1 MLFVQKK
8 LKVKLSKNESEVNW
22 PVSIISAESTQ
33 GKQNGT
39 HEQSKMKIS
48 PYLNSWSKV
57 GRGRLVGWFYFF
69 FWLCFQPLSLFLP
82 PSHLLQCP
90 LTHLLGVDTTIQ
102 HVWQALSPRGNQA
115 RSQCVSTLKLVN
127 CLQWPM
133 VGEEKFSLEKRK
145 SFSYHF
151 EKPAVCIKQRWKHH
165 SHQMLWC
172 IWGPKAGKDINTP
185 VYTWSLLWILTDNV
199 VVGQRLSRMRAWWG
213 DTRRRRVYDLALSDA
228 MAVNGCFNLLRVI
241 SAECYNNIGLGSFS
255 ETYVKKIN
263 RGSLGDT

>member
-1 MLFVQKK
+1 MVL
-8 LKVKLSKNESEVNW
+8 
-22 PVSIISAESTQ
+22 
-33 GKQNGT
+33 
-39 HEQSKMKIS
+39 
-48 PYLNSWSKV
+48 
-57 GRGRLVGWFYFF
+57 FF
-69 FWLCFQPLSLFLP
+69 FLAVLSAFVPLPSSFPSPSVPPYSSTWGRYYHPACLTGFVPQRKSSKIPVCFNTEISELP
-82 PSHLLQCP
+82 AMAYCWRREIL
-90 LTHLLGVDTTIQ
+90 I
-102 HVWQALSPRGNQA
+102 
-115 RSQCVSTLKLVN
+115 
-127 CLQWPM
+127 
-133 VGEEKFSLEKRK
+133 GEEKKLFISLWKA
-145 SFSYHF
+145 SSVHLQ
-151 EKPAVCIKQRWKHH
+151 QRWKHH